1 MERYQLRIR
10 EDQSLEGILNESMD
24 AVWNVISRHPAMP
37 ILQPREKEELKSKLG
52 KIFSRFIVRYDV
64 CGLQA
69 ICEEAIE
76 PAEWNRIPKHELWP
90 RHPWQAQEI
99 KRLVLVVEK
108 RLEEFVD
115 ALEAEIFKDIL
126 ATPERA
132 HLAKALRPDLGQA
145 IRESIGPYLYKSVA
159 CGMSELCREAVPI
172 DPWK

>member
-10 EDQSLEGILNESMD
+10 EDRSLEDILNESVD
-24 AVWNVISRHPAMP
+24 AVWVALSRHPSMP
-37 ILQPREKEELKSKLG
+37 VLQPKEREDITSGLR
-52 KIFSRFIVRYDV
+52 KIFSRFIARYDV

-69 ICEEAIE
+69 ICEEDIE
-76 PAEWNRIPKHELWP
+76 PAEWNLVRKQELES

-108 RLEEFVD
+108 KLEEFAD

-132 HLAKALRPDLGQA
+132 HLAKALRPELGQA
-145 IRESIGPYLYKSVA
+145 IRESIGPYLYRSVA